1 MVSSLSRWLLIILNV
16 VIMMSCQSEKK
27 ADMLVFNGIIYTA
40 DTAFTIADA
49 MVIHQGKILDIGQ
62 EDELRQRYKF
72 TEERDV
78 AGAAV
83 FPGFIDAHCHFLG
96 YGILSETKAD
106 LVGCQSPAE
115 LVSRLKAFAEGKDL
129 PYLEGR
135 GWDQNLWDTGAF
147 PDKSLLDSVFPDI
160 PVLLTRIDGHA
171 MLVNSR
177 ALNLA
182 GITKGT
188 QVAGGEILL
197 TNGEPNGILIDNAM
211 RLTDDLIPQ
220 PDDALLQRA
229 WLRSQKDCFAQGL
242 TMVADAGLTVGR
254 IRKLQQMQAK
264 GDLAMRIYAMIEP
277 DEESESFIRDNGVI
291 QTENLIVRSIK
302 LYADGA
308 LGSRGALLLQPY
320 EDAPATRGIS
330 MLGQDSLA
338 GYCRFAID
346 HDYQLC
352 IHAIGD
358 SAVRQALQ
366 AYSVVL
372 SPGNDLRWRVEHAQV
387 VHPED
392 ISLFGM
398 YAIVP
403 SVQATHATSDMA
415 WAAERLGNRVVN
427 AYAYKDLLKQNSWI
441 PNGTDFPIEQISPLH
456 TFLSAV
462 YRVNTH
468 GDPEGGFQINNALT
482 PQEALL
488 SITRWAAKACFADEF
503 TGSLQRGKVADFVIL
518 DKDIMKIPSE
528 ELVSTQVLSTYL
540 AGKEVFR
547 R

>member
-1 MVSSLSRWLLIILNV
+1 
-16 VIMMSCQSEKK
+16 
-27 ADMLVFNGIIYTA
+27 MLVFNGVIYTA
-40 DTAFTIADA
+40 DTAFSIADA
-49 MVIHQGKILDIGQ
+49 MVIHQGRIVDIGQ
-62 EDELRQRYKF
+62 EDDLRHRF
-72 TEERDV
+72 RFAEERDIS
-78 AGAAV
+78 GAAV
-83 FPGFIDAHCHFLG
+83 YPGFIDAHCHFLG
-96 YGILSETKAD
+96 YGILAETKAD

-115 LVSRLKAFAEGKDL
+115 LVARLKVFAAGKDL
-129 PYLEGR
+129 PFLEGR
-135 GWDQNLWDTGAF
+135 GWDQNLWDTKAF
-147 PDKSLLDSVFPDI
+147 PDKSLIDSVFPDI

-182 GITKGT
+182 GITEGT

-197 TNGEPNGILIDNAM
+197 KNGEPTGILIDNAM
-211 RLTDDLIPQ
+211 RLTEDLIP
-220 PDDALLQRA
+220 PTDEALLHRA
-229 WLRSQKDCFAQGL
+229 WLRAQKDCFAQGL
-242 TMVADAGLTVGR
+242 TMVADAGLTVER
-254 IRKLQQMQAK
+254 IRKLQQMQAN

-277 DEESESFIRDNGVI
+277 DEECESFIRDNGVI

-330 MLGQDSLA
+330 MLNQDSLA

-358 SAVRQALQ
+358 SAVRQVLH
-366 AYSVVL
+366 AYSLVL

-392 ISLFGM
+392 IPLFGR

-415 WAAERLGNRVVN
+415 WAGQRLGNRVIN
-427 AYAYKDLLKQNSWI
+427 AYAYKDLLAQNNWI
-441 PNGTDFPIEQISPLH
+441 PNGTDFPIEQINPLH

-462 YRVNTH
+462 YRINTT
-468 GDPEGGFQINNALT
+468 GYPEGGFQINNALT
-482 PQEALL
+482 PKEALL
-488 SITRWAAKACFADEF
+488 SMTRWAAKACFADDF
-503 TGSLQRGKVADFVIL
+503 TGSLEKGKVADFVIL
-518 DKDIMKIPSE
+518 DKDIMKISAE
-528 ELVSTQVLSTYL
+528 ELVTTQVLSTYL